1 LALPTDSS
9 ETFIR
14 EVEENY
20 RRDRARDFFK
30 TYGKWVI
37 AGIVLFLG
45 IVAGLI
51 YWEEHSRKQSA
62 EESVEMQKIFTD
74 IGQGKTQ
81 TVPQRLQ
88 ALEKSGADATRATA
102 MLAEAA
108 VALEKNDRSTALG
121 KYRAMSDDSGL
132 PDAYRNL
139 ATLRATALEFD
150 TLKPEQV
157 ISRLEPLAKA
167 GNPWFGT
174 AGEMTALALLKQ
186 GKKPQA
192 GAVFAAV
199 AADKQV
205 PGSIRSRAVQMAGS
219 LGVDASASIPALE
232 QQD

>member
-108 VALEKNDRSTALG
+108 VALEKNDRSKALG
-121 KYRAMSDDSGL
+121 KYRAM
-132 PDAYRNL
+132 
-139 ATLRATALEFD
+139 
-150 TLKPEQV
+150 
-157 ISRLEPLAKA
+157 
-167 GNPWFGT
+167 
-174 AGEMTALALLKQ
+174 
-186 GKKPQA
+186 
-192 GAVFAAV
+192 
-199 AADKQV
+199 
-205 PGSIRSRAVQMAGS
+205 
-219 LGVDASASIPALE
+219 
-232 QQD
+232 

>member
-1 LALPTDSS
+1 MALPTDSS

-37 AGIVLFLG
+37 AGAVLFLG
-45 IVAGLI
+45 AIGGWI

-62 EESVEMQKIFTD
+62 EESVELQKIFTD
-74 IGQGKTQ
+74 IGQGRTQ

-88 ALEKSGADATRATA
+88 ALEKSKADATRATA
-102 MLAEAA
+102 MLAQAA

-121 KYRAMSDDSGL
+121 KYRAMYEDDGL
-132 PDAYRNL
+132 PDAYRDL

-150 TLKPEQV
+150 SLKPEQV
-157 ISRLEPLAKA
+157 IARLEPLAKA

-174 AGEMTALALLKQ
+174 AGGLTALALLKQ
-186 GKKPQA
+186 NKRPQA
-192 GAVFAAV
+192 GAMFAAL